1 MAGKRATISIDLIA
15 DASKAK
21 AGLKQAEDAAGSLQ
35 NQFKN
40 VAKTAGAAFATREI
54 VNFGKTAVSAAS
66 DLAES
71 MNAVQVTFGDTSDEI
86 LKMGENASKTVG
98 MSARDFN
105 AFAVQFAGFTKQV
118 AGANG
123 DVAAVTDELTVRIAD
138 FASVMNL
145 DIPRAAQIFQSSL
158 SGSSEPARAFG
169 IDMSD
174 AAVKAH
180 ALATGLVDST
190 AEMTE
195 AEKVTARYSLLME
208 ETSQMA
214 GDFANTSDGLANS
227 MRILE
232 ADLDNAKATIGE
244 AMVPALEAVTTAVVP
259 VLDAFTALPEG
270 LQQTIVIGGGLIAAT
285 KSMSTTVQAFGV
297 SANNA
302 NKFVGGLTAGVGLAL
317 IAFNQYQTAK
327 SEIAAAANRVRD
339 ALDAETLAITENTE
353 ATIQQDFLTGELG
366 KAMEMLGLDTELAT
380 AAVMG
385 NTDAQQAFIEQ
396 MKQAREDSVG
406 LGDGLRSIFD
416 SSMLAID
423 AARIVEREYQGMTR
437 GFQDAQA
444 EAERLNTTN
453 DESREQFE
461 RLIGPTEDYY
471 QNINKSV
478 EPTGDLSDAVDELWK
493 STDALYKGMF
503 DLNPEFQK
511 YLDTLDNEAA
521 VRDLES
527 AVADYDALLQ
537 DNTAS
542 EDELAEAKQRV
553 AEQTRNVIEELGNV
567 PAETQ
572 ADLLIMVQ
580 DDQLEELIER
590 TNRLKDALNAVSG
603 DISTQMFNVEAL
615 RGTVEGLAGLGQRNI
630 YAETMASKRPTR
642 AMAAGGIVTGP
653 TVARLGEHGPEAVIP
668 LTGGNARGGLGATYN
683 IVVNAGVGDPGSI
696 GQKVVETIKAYE
708 RRNGNSWRQ

>member
-1 MAGKRATISIDLIA
+1 MAGKRAAISIDVIA
-15 DASKAK
+15 DATKAK

-54 VNFGKTAVSAAS
+54 VNFAKGSINAAS

-71 MNAVQVTFGDTSDEI
+71 MNAVQVTFGDASDEI
-86 LKMGENASKTVG
+86 LKLGENASKAVG

-105 AFAVQFAGFTKQV
+105 AFAVQFAGFTKQI

-123 DVAAVTDELTVRIAD
+123 DVTAVTDELTTRIAD

-158 SGSSEPARAFG
+158 AGSSEPARAFG
-169 IDMSD
+169 IDLSD

-195 AEKVTARYSLLME
+195 AEKVTARYDLLME
-208 ETSQMA
+208 ETAQMA
-214 GDFANTSDGLANS
+214 GDFAATSDGLANS

-259 VLDAFTALPEG
+259 VLDAFTALPKG
-270 LQQTIVIGGGLIAAT
+270 LQQTVIIGGGLIAAT

-297 SANNA
+297 SAKNA
-302 NKFVGGLTAGVGLAL
+302 NKFVGGLTTGIGLAL

-327 SEIAAAANRVRD
+327 SEISAAANRVRD
-339 ALDAETLAITENTE
+339 ALDAETLAITANTE
-353 ATIQQDFLTGELG
+353 ATIQQDFLSGELG
-366 KAMEMLGLDTELAT
+366 KAMEMLGLDTDLAT

-385 NTDAQQAFIEQ
+385 NTEAQQAFIEQ

-453 DESREQFE
+453 DESRQQFE

-471 QNINKSV
+471 QNINKSA
-478 EPTGDLSDAVDELWK
+478 EPTSDLSDAVDELWK
-493 STDALYKGMF
+493 STDELYRGMF
-503 DLNPEFQK
+503 ALNPEFQK

-527 AVADYDALLQ
+527 AVADYDELLK
-537 DNTAS
+537 DNTAN
-542 EDELAEAKQRV
+542 EDDLAEAKQRV

-580 DDQLEELIER
+580 DDQLEDLIER
-590 TNRLKDALNAVSG
+590 TNRLKDALNLVSG
-603 DISTQMFNVEAL
+603 EISTQMFNLESARGAL
-615 RGTVEGLAGLGQRNI
+615 SGLQNVGQVGSTVIGQR
-630 YAETMASKRPTR
+630 PTPEL
-642 AMAAGGIVTGP
+642 ALATGGIVSKP
-653 TVARLGEHGPEAVIP
+653 TVARLGEYGPEAVIP
-668 LTGGNARGGLGATYN
+668 LTGGNARGFGATYN

-696 GQKVVETIKAYE
+696 GQKVVETIKAFE
-708 RRNGNSWRQ
+708 RRNGTGWRN